1 MNYVFMTDA
10 SCDLTQEL
18 VNEIGVEV
26 LPMEFHME
34 DKSYLH
40 YPDCRMMSLSEFY
53 SKLKDGIDS
62 KTTQINYDSFYKSFE
77 NYLKAGKDIIYTGIS
92 TGLSGTY
99 NTCMMAVKDLKEV
112 YPDRKIIAIDSLCDS
127 AGLGLLIYL
136 AGKKYSEGATIDELK
151 EYIEDTRIKVCH
163 WFVVEDLDQ
172 LKKGGRISAV
182 SATFGKALQIKPL
195 LSVDDEG
202 HLINVAKIRGKSN
215 VVSALV
221 KHLERDAENLKD
233 SVVMV
238 AHADNPEGAEELK
251 KAIKGKCK
259 EVVMTDIGP
268 VIGTHVGSGMLAV
281 LFLGTRNLKS

>member
-1 MNYVFMTDA
+1 MQA
-10 SCDLTQEL
+10 
-18 VNEIGVEV
+18 
-26 LPMEFHME
+26 
-34 DKSYLH
+34 
-40 YPDCRMMSLSEFY
+40 
-53 SKLKDGIDS
+53 
-62 KTTQINYDSFYKSFE
+62 
-77 NYLKAGKDIIYTGIS
+77 
-92 TGLSGTY
+92 
-99 NTCMMAVKDLKEV
+99 
-112 YPDRKIIAIDSLCDS
+112 
-127 AGLGLLIYL
+127 
-136 AGKKYSEGATIDELK
+136 KKYSEGATIDELK

-172 LKKGGRISAV
+172 LKRGGRISSV

-195 LSVDDEG
+195 ISVDDEG

-215 VVSALV
+215 VVPALV